1 MIRQANKFDQQ
12 DIIRLLKEFAGQSE
26 IALGYD
32 PLTWSKTRIEA
43 ILATIFAGAGII
55 LIDDKKSAL
64 LIAIFNKTFWLDQFQ
79 LVEVM
84 LHANNKITMVK
95 LIKEYAKI
103 ATELKDQGRIVKAL
117 IGSNKQANFE
127 KLGFKQLETIWEL

>member
-1 MIRQANKFDQQ
+1 MIRQANKFDTQ
-12 DIIRLLKEFAGQSE
+12 DIIRLLREYAGQSE

-32 PLTWSKTRIEA
+32 PLTWSKTNVEGV
-43 ILATIFAGAGII
+43 LATIFAGAGII

-64 LIAIFNKTFWLDQFQ
+64 LVAVFNKSFWLEQYQ

-84 LHANNKITMVK
+84 LHSNNQVTIVK

-103 ATELKDQGRIVKAL
+103 AKDLKQQGRIVKAL
-117 IGSNKQANFE
+117 LGSNKPANFE
-127 KLGFKQLETIWEL
+127 KLGFKKLETTWEL